1 MKAPL
6 GSYVLAASGL
16 NPFNESLLHSPTA
29 INVDVP
35 TYSSNNGGIP
45 LEAPLSYSI
54 EFSSFVDFAG
64 NTSVPN
70 DYSNNLLNNLGN
82 LTGTKPYI
90 RVGGNTQDF
99 ALFNAS
105 LEVAQVGIVIPAVS
119 PDYPRNLTI
128 GPRFYES
135 FTTFPNTKYIY
146 GFNLA
151 SNGTQGRQSLLAT
164 AQHACQALQ
173 NGKLAYWEL
182 GNEPDLYDRTT
193 GLGARRPET
202 WNEADYVT
210 EWLNGTRAIRATIAQ
225 YCPSLATNGS
235 YKYYAPSFAG
245 TGNNHLDPLR
255 TWQDGLDADK
265 DIALVS
271 SHNYINGATAPGVT
285 LQGTLMN
292 HSNTI
297 ASVALQLNE
306 SAHLARL
313 PSNLDPGLPFILG
326 ETNSLYNQGAPG
338 LSNSFG
344 AALWGVDFA
353 LYCYANDIRRVHFH
367 QGTNYRYQSWQPVET
382 ALVSKGTKA
391 PYYGNVAVA
400 AFVGD
405 VSGGDVRIVN
415 LPLAGETRAAYAA
428 YVGDRLS
435 KVLLVDLNEYNA
447 TAGNNLTDSYARP
460 VAEYN
465 ILAQGLGHG
474 TVSLQR
480 LMANGSDAITG
491 ITFDGYSYN
500 YELDAGRPVLLNN
513 VTRGETAAV
522 RNGFVKVNVPASSAV
537 ILDFGGCS

>member
-1 MKAPL
+1 MKVPL
-6 GSYVLAASGL
+6 RTYTLAAIGL
-16 NPFNESLLHSPTA
+16 KLANGHLVHNPNA
-29 INVDVP
+29 IFVDVP
-35 TYSSNNGGIP
+35 AYASNNGAIP

-70 DYSNNLLNNLGN
+70 DYSNNLLSNLGN
-82 LTGTKPYI
+82 LQGTKPYI

-99 ALFNAS
+99 AIFNAS
-105 LEVAQVGIVIPAVS
+105 LEVAQVGIIIPAVS
-119 PDYPRNLTI
+119 KDYPRDLTI

-135 FTTFPNTKYIY
+135 FTTWPDTKYIY

-151 SNGTQGRQSLLAT
+151 TNGTIGRQSLLAT

-193 GLGARRPET
+193 ALGARRPES
-202 WNEADYVT
+202 WNEVDYVN
-210 EWLNGTRAIRATIAQ
+210 EWLNGTRAIHDTIAQ
-225 YCPSLATNGS
+225 YCPSLASNSS

-265 DIALVS
+265 DIGIIS

-306 SAHLARL
+306 SANLARL
-313 PSNLDPGLPFILG
+313 PPNLDPSLPFILG

-353 LYCYANDIRRVHFH
+353 LYCYAQNIRRVHFH

-382 ALVSKGTKA
+382 ELVSKGTKA

-428 YVGDRLS
+428 YVGERLS
-435 KVLLVDLNEYNA
+435 KVLVVDLNEYNA
-447 TAGNNLTDSYARP
+447 TAGNNLTDGYARP

-465 ILAQGLGHG
+465 IRAQGFRYGM
-474 TVSLQR
+474 VSLQR
-480 LMANGSDAITG
+480 LMANGSDAISG

-500 YELDAGRPVLLNN
+500 YELDAGKPVLLNN

-522 RNGFVKVNVPASSAV
+522 RNGFVSVNVPASSAV
-537 ILDFGGCS
+537 ILDFGGCA